1 MLCQRDDSFAASAV
15 CVSRALA
22 APPQALQLA
31 DAREAAAKAAAVDQA
46 AGDDAEVA
54 EHDKAWAGMKPESQK
69 AAVVLGW
76 LNEAMCDNHEH
87 VRQSHST
94 HSHTPHSLASPLAPT
109 VPLSRARTAEPPR
122 PPCRSSAHCRA
133 PSLRPSRQA
142 QLA

>member
-1 MLCQRDDSFAASAV
+1 MK
-15 CVSRALA
+15 
-22 APPQALQLA
+22 LA

-76 LNEAMCDNHEH
+76 LNEAMWDNHEH

-94 HSHTPHSLASPLAPT
+94 HSHTPHSLASPL
-109 VPLSRARTAEPPR
+109 PPRHAAR

-133 PSLRPSRQA
+133 PSPIAPGATRVGRARSAARVDVCRVVA
-142 QLA
+142 GLA